1 MAIIRGF
8 LGFIRER
15 GVVGLAVG
23 FIFGGAITKLVTAF
37 VTDIVDPL
45 IGLVFG
51 VADRLQDEVLVLGTA
66 RIAWGDFLV
75 ALIDFLLIAVV
86 LFFLVKGL
94 GLEKVDRKKP
104 S

>member
-1 MAIIRGF
+1 MAILKGF
-8 LGFIRER
+8 LGFVREH

-37 VTDIVDPL
+37 VRDIVDPL
-45 IGLVFG
+45 VGLVFG
-51 VADRLQDEVLVLGTA
+51 VADRLQDEVLVIGTA

-75 ALIDFLLIAVV
+75 ALIDFLIIAAI

-94 GLEKVDRKKP
+94 GLERIDRKK
-104 S
+104 SS